1 MGSELKPDLSNID
14 NLADATPHYYGDN
27 FPNGEVSDFNYSKQA
42 LALGGEVVYEMWA
55 LPTWATQPYTTTGK
69 PIIDAWKK
77 TVTKAAKPDEYARI
91 VVGYCKLAKQRT
103 GSAPA
108 TVGNPERSR
117 AAPRSLPANGP
128 HPPPRTR

>member
-55 LPTWATQPYTTTGK
+55 LPPWATQPYT
-69 PIIDAWKK
+69 PQ
-77 TVTKAAKPDEYARI
+77 TKRQAHHRRLEK
-91 VVGYCKLAKQRT
+91 
-103 GSAPA
+103 S
-108 TVGNPERSR
+108 RSPR
-117 AAPRSLPANGP
+117 PRSPTSTPAS
-128 HPPPRTR
+128 